1 MWTITCPVTVQVSK
15 KGKPYILNLNVYR
28 NTHFLTLNKAKEAF
42 RQIVTP
48 LLKGVPKMQR
58 VMLTFTHFPGSNR
71 LCDTSNVCAV
81 VDKFFCDALV
91 TAGHIEDD
99 NYTMLPD
106 VLYRHGGVD
115 KGNGRVEVLIEPI
128 GEKVP
133 VVKGTRTM
141 QLILS
146 ASDIELAI
154 SNFVN
159 DMFTLKEGTQV
170 VVTIDGEVSIDILAS
185 GESPAPQQEKKPRA
199 QRQARTVTAKAAD
212 VVKDTPK
219 GEANAVAGAGVA
231 VETTGTAT
239 VAETQPTVKEV
250 VESPGVVTGGGQSG
264 LEGEE
269 EQEEEEQQ
277 EEEPVVETPPA
288 NKATSLF
295 ANLGRVKN

>member
-128 GEKVP
+128 GEVVP

-146 ASDIELAI
+146 PADIELAI

-199 QRQARTVTAKAAD
+199 QRQARTVTAKAVD

-219 GEANAVAGAGVA
+219 GEANAVAGAGAAA
-231 VETTGTAT
+231 VVEPKAA
-239 VAETQPTVKEV
+239 AEVV
-250 VESPGVVTGGGQSG
+250 VESPGVITGGGQSG

-269 EQEEEEQQ
+269 EQEE